1 VGVALIDTDEGVHP
15 VGAAGN
21 WNESRYVD
29 FWDADSRVGGW
40 LRIGLRPNEQH
51 GEMSVCVY
59 LPEGRVA
66 FRFDRVA
73 IDGNGMSA
81 GGQSWQ
87 VETPYRRNTAR
98 YRGPVHVLDDGW
110 LLTNPRSA
118 YAAAEQAECEID
130 LTLTSRGLAAVMGSD
145 QDHIDQIFL
154 PGQADFH
161 YQHLAWTTGT
171 IRVGDR
177 AWKVSGQGGKDH
189 SWGPRNWH
197 AKTCLRWHTAVIDA
211 DTGFMLLRAVGPT
224 KQTRAGTYGRPG
236 ASISS
241 TTSRCATSTAGRRIS
256 GCVASS

>member
-1 VGVALIDTDEGVHP
+1 MGVALIDTDEGVHP
-15 VGAAGN
+15 VGAGGN

-29 FWDADSRVGGW
+29 FWDADSRVRGW

-73 IDGNGMSA
+73 SDGNGMSA

-87 VETPYRRNTAR
+87 VDTPYLRNTAR

-130 LTLTSRGLAAVMGSD
+130 LTLTSRGLAAVMRSD

-154 PGQADFH
+154 PSQADFH

-177 AWKVSGQGGKDH
+177 TWQVSGQGGKDH
-189 SWGPRNWH
+189 SWGATGTRRR
-197 AKTCLRWHTAVIDA
+197 TC
-211 DTGFMLLRAVGPT
+211 
-224 KQTRAGTYGRPG
+224 AGTPPSSTRTWDSCSCALSARRSRPGAGTSGRPG
-236 ASISS
+236 ASVSS

-256 GCVASS
+256 GCFASS